1 MQILS
6 ALGTLPGFM
15 HIAVIKNKP
24 DLEFFL
30 NDPLQVNKKEKGL
43 APFNLVLEVV
53 QEEYK

>member
-1 MQILS
+1 
-6 ALGTLPGFM
+6 M

-30 NDPLQVNKKEKGL
+30 NDHLQVNKKEKGL